1 VCPEANRVK
10 AAAVVAQEVEV
21 HRAESTRARLAERE
35 AAEEV
40 EEGVE
45 TVAVQLAAVA
55 ADG

>member
-1 VCPEANRVK
+1 VK